1 MTKKTIKNYD
11 NQNAEP
17 NFRGKKRIYY
27 QSLVELRDHYVD
39 QIRTLSAHSLSSSKQ
54 AGEELA
60 DIGSDNFIREMEL
73 GLMTEEGR
81 TIQAIQEA
89 IERLKVGTFGICLEC
104 NNKIQEARIEAI
116 PYAKLCVK
124 CKSEREKEGA
134 GLSNHSPRNEYV
146 VE

>member
-1 MTKKTIKNYD
+1 MAEKTTSYQR
-11 NQNAEP
+11 QNTEP

-39 QIRTLSAHSLSSSKQ
+39 QIRALSAHSLNSSKQ

-89 IERLKVGTFGICLEC
+89 IERLKSGTYGVCMDC
-104 NNKIQEARIEAI
+104 NEKIQEGRLEAL

-124 CKSEREKEGA
+124 CKAKREKEGTGVA
-134 GLSNHSPRNEYV
+134 TPHSEYAM
-146 VE
+146 E

>member
-1 MTKKTIKNYD
+1 MTQKSKSNLIS
-11 NQNAEP
+11 QNVEP
-17 NFRGKKRIYY
+17 NFRGKKRKYY
-27 QSLVELRDHYVD
+27 QTLVELRDHYVD

-73 GLMTEEGR
+73 SLMTEEGR

-89 IERLKVGTFGICLEC
+89 IERLKGGTYGICMDC
-104 NNKIQEARIEAI
+104 NNKIQEGRLEAI

-124 CKSEREKEGA
+124 CKANREKEGA
-134 GLSNHSPRNEYV
+134 GVAHSAPNEYAV
-146 VE
+146 D

>member
-1 MTKKTIKNYD
+1 MAEKSIIRN
-11 NQNAEP
+11 NQNFEP
-17 NFRGKKRIYY
+17 NFRGKKRKYY
-27 QSLVELRDHYVD
+27 QSLVELKDHYID

-89 IERLKVGTFGICLEC
+89 IERLKNGTYGVCMDC
-104 NNKIQEARIEAI
+104 NNKIQEGRLEAL

-124 CKSEREKEGA
+124 CKANREKERTGIP
-134 GLSNHSPRNEYV
+134 SPHSEYV

>member
-1 MTKKTIKNYD
+1 MTQKPTNKLTD
-11 NQNAEP
+11 QNVEP
-17 NFRGKKRIYY
+17 NFRGKKRKYY
-27 QSLVELRDHYVD
+27 EALIELRDHFVD

-73 GLMTEEGR
+73 GLMSEEGR

-89 IERLKVGTFGICLEC
+89 IGRLKNGTYGVCMDC
-104 NNKIQEARIEAI
+104 NEQIQEGRLEAL

-124 CKSEREKEGA
+124 CKALRERESA
-134 GLSNHSPRNEYV
+134 GLAHSATSEPIV
-146 VE
+146 D

>member
-1 MTKKTIKNYD
+1 MTEKSTSYQR
-11 NQNAEP
+11 QNTEP

-27 QSLVELRDHYVD
+27 QTLIELRDHNVD
-39 QIRTLSAHSLSSSKQ
+39 QIRALSAHSLSSSKQ
-54 AGEELA
+54 AGEESA

-89 IERLKVGTFGICLEC
+89 IERLKSGTYGTCMDC
-104 NNKIQEARIEAI
+104 NEKIQEGRLEAL

-124 CKSEREKEGA
+124 CKAMREKEGTGVA
-134 GLSNHSPRNEYV
+134 PSQSEYAM
-146 VE
+146 E